1 MTWQERC
8 SQRLSNS
15 LEGDKNLLS
24 KACSEIEI
32 DDYLSKMK
40 NEQFMFSELTYSDE
54 PDLDDIKLGSNR
66 SSIYLF
72 FKITHLDGKEEVKAV
87 KSFNEILQ
95 KYSSFKAIKE
105 ISQQEYTEFRKQSEL
120 TKGVIND
127 IN

>member
-1 MTWQERC
+1 
-8 SQRLSNS
+8 
-15 LEGDKNLLS
+15 
-24 KACSEIEI
+24 
-32 DDYLSKMK
+32 MK

-54 PDLDDIKLGSNR
+54 SDLDDVKLGSNR
-66 SSIYLF
+66 SSMYLF

-95 KYSSFKAIKE
+95 KYSSFRAIKE